1 MRFASAFSFVLAAV
15 AIVPAMAWRSS
26 YQERSLNAYGEP
38 LAARSWDDE
47 GFVARDNYYTRS
59 YEASELDARTSYDTY
74 VDAGM
79 QRREDAGL
87 PVRELANLLYTRS
100 ARGRTTKHPVS
111 VVQQDP
117 GADGKYHWKL
127 LIGDENASGT
137 VWHDVVWSDDIS
149 VGMKHRGPK
158 AYDRAHRGG
167 NIHTWH
173 IANIDASH
181 IGQLNAIAK
190 GTRTPKYAIADIN
203 KNCQTWVEDVIKKAV
218 RARILPTSALAALA
232 RVPKRR

>member
-1 MRFASAFSFVLAAV
+1 MNLDNAFRIGLLVCPRRRRYSASHGVEVSIHILFDASYVTETH
-15 AIVPAMAWRSS
+15 ISRSS

-100 ARGRTTKHPVS
+100 ARGRECPV
-111 VVQQDP
+111 VLCLMH
-117 GADGKYHWKL
+117 YL
-127 LIGDENASGT
+127 T
-137 VWHDVVWSDDIS
+137 F
-149 VGMKHRGPK
+149 R
-158 AYDRAHRGG
+158 
-167 NIHTWH
+167 
-173 IANIDASH
+173 
-181 IGQLNAIAK
+181 
-190 GTRTPKYAIADIN
+190 
-203 KNCQTWVEDVIKKAV
+203 
-218 RARILPTSALAALA
+218 
-232 RVPKRR
+232 